1 METLMNFVTV
11 IMAAGK
17 GTRMTSDLA
26 KVLHPLNGQPMIHY
40 VIQLARN
47 LGSDRVIAIIG
58 HQKERVQEVL
68 QNEHIEFAIQD
79 PQLGTGHAV
88 MQTEQLLHTYDGP
101 VLVLSGDVP
110 ILTHHTMKELIQLH
124 IHRKAIATVLT
135 THMPDPT
142 GYGRVIRNA
151 DGSVRK
157 IVEHKDA
164 TDEEKKI
171 KEINSGIYMFQSRD
185 LFDALKKINSKNAQN
200 EYYLPDVLKIFIDE
214 GKTVCAYITEDHHE
228 ISGINTVD
236 QLKEAEFIL
245 NSKTQITNLK

>member
-1 METLMNFVTV
+1 
-11 IMAAGK
+11 
-17 GTRMTSDLA
+17 
-26 KVLHPLNGQPMIHY
+26 
-40 VIQLARN
+40 
-47 LGSDRVIAIIG
+47 
-58 HQKERVQEVL
+58 
-68 QNEHIEFAIQD
+68 
-79 PQLGTGHAV
+79 
-88 MQTEQLLHTYDGP
+88 
-101 VLVLSGDVP
+101 
-110 ILTHHTMKELIQLH
+110 MKELIQLH